1 MAEALRQIPADAI
14 DKVEV
19 ITNPSA
25 RYDAEGGAGILNII
39 PKKGKNQGFNG
50 VFIASTGIPETYGS
64 ANLNYNK
71 TEN

>member
-1 MAEALRQIPADAI
+1 
-14 DKVEV
+14 VEV

-50 VFIASTGIPETYGS
+50 VSQQEFLKPILVPT
-64 ANLNYNK
+64 NYK

>member
-14 DKVEV
+14 DKVV

-50 VFIASTGIPETYGS
+50 VFIASTGIPETYGIS
-64 ANLNYNK
+64 AKLKK